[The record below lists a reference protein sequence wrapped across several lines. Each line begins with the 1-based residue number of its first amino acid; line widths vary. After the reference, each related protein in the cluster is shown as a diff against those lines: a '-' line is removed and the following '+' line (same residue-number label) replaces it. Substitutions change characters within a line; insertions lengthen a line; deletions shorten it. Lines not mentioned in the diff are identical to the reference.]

1 MKTKARQEKPFEQKK
16 NYKTLMF
23 ENPLEYIRTQLKSTF
38 SQGET
43 RAFTRLILE
52 EVCNLSFS
60 EIASCKFNDLSDNK
74 KQNIISIVKRL
85 QNNEPIQ
92 YILGNTEFYGLKLKV
107 TPAVLIPRPE
117 TEELAEWILQE
128 TKHPTP
134 HILDIGT
141 GSGCIAIVLAK
152 KLKDATVYA
161 WDVSDKALEVAKEN
175 ARDNDVS
182 VNFSEIDALKPQ
194 PVKQHLQIIVSN
206 PPYIREMEKELM
218 TNNVLDYEPHMALF
232 VPNNKALLF
241 YNRIADIAQEQ
252 LISNGWLY
260 FEINQAKG
268 AEVVQLLKEKGFV
281 NVELKQ
287 DISGNDRMIRAMKK

>member
-1 MKTKARQEKPFEQKK
+1 MKTKARQEKPFEQT
-16 NYKTLMF
+16 NKTDLMF
-23 ENPLEYIRTQLKSTF
+23 ENPVEYIRTQLKSTF
-38 SQGET
+38 TQGEI

-52 EVCNLSFS
+52 EVCNLSFF

-74 KQNIISIVKRL
+74 KQNIISITKRL

-92 YILGNTEFYGLKLKV
+92 YILGNTEFYGLTLKV

-117 TEELAEWILQE
+117 TEELVEWILQE
-128 TKHPTP
+128 NKQPTP

-141 GSGCIAIVLAK
+141 GSGCIAITLAK

-175 ARDNDVS
+175 AKTNNVC
-182 VNFSEIDALKPQ
+182 VNFSQTDALQPQ
-194 PVKQHLQIIVSN
+194 AVNEHLHIIVSN
-206 PPYIREMEKELM
+206 PPYIREMEKEAM
-218 TNNVLDYEPHMALF
+218 TSNVLDYEPHMALF
-232 VPNNKALLF
+232 VPDSKALLF
-241 YNRIADIAQEQ
+241 YNRIADIAQQQ
-252 LISNGWLY
+252 LSSNGWLY

-268 AEVVQLLKEKGFV
+268 AEVVQLLKEKGFA

-287 DISGNDRMIRAMKK
+287 DISGNDRMVRAMKK

>member
-1 MKTKARQEKPFEQKK
+1 MKTKARQEKPFEPT
-16 NYKTLMF
+16 NKTDLMF
-23 ENPLEYIRTQLKSTF
+23 ENPVEYIRTQLKSTF
-38 SQGET
+38 TQGEI

-52 EVCNLSFS
+52 EVCNLSFT

-92 YILGNTEFYGLKLKV
+92 YILGNTEFYGLTLKV

-117 TEELAEWILQE
+117 TEELVEWILQE
-128 TKHPTP
+128 TKQPKP

-141 GSGCIAIVLAK
+141 GSGCIAITLAK

-161 WDVSDKALEVAKEN
+161 WDVSTKALEVAKEN
-175 ARDNDVS
+175 AKTNDVF
-182 VNFSEIDALKPQ
+182 VNFSETDALQPQ
-194 PVKQHLQIIVSN
+194 PVNPYLHIIVSN
-206 PPYIREMEKELM
+206 PPYIREIEKEVM
-218 TNNVLDYEPHMALF
+218 TSNVLDYEPHMALF
-232 VPNNKALLF
+232 VPNSNALLF
-241 YNRIADIAQEQ
+241 YNSIADIAQKQ

-260 FEINQAKG
+260 FEINQANG
-268 AEVVQLLKEKGFV
+268 AEVVQLLKEKEFV
-281 NVELKQ
+281 NIELKQ